1 MYWLFSNPARVL
13 WSLCDVISTCACSVF
28 KQPAAYVSTTSSS
41 SKKLKPSQ
49 SVAAFKACLMRTNL
63 GNPLLP
69 KTKARG
75 EMGLHACKRPNPPT
89 HFTPLWFDDETAKSA
104 TLTRDFQSSITN
116 ALFEKN
122 DKGLFN
128 VNTGHKMCVEAFEA
142 YQKRFARDEEC
153 SMAKT
158 LVMGFYFQKSEQ
170 AQGLWTFCVHHPP
183 KPSGIYL

>member
-1 MYWLFSNPARVL
+1 
-13 WSLCDVISTCACSVF
+13 
-28 KQPAAYVSTTSSS
+28 
-41 SKKLKPSQ
+41 
-49 SVAAFKACLMRTNL
+49 
-63 GNPLLP
+63 
-69 KTKARG
+69 
-75 EMGLHACKRPNPPT
+75 
-89 HFTPLWFDDETAKSA
+89 
-104 TLTRDFQSSITN
+104 LTRDFQSSITN